1 VTETFTPRTL
11 GTVLEE
17 VAARLP
23 SRRALVFEDVAFTYS
38 ELLGRVRTLAR
49 GLLAIG
55 LEPGAKV
62 GVWLPNCVEWIT
74 LNLAVASIGGVTV
87 PINMRYRTEEAEYIL
102 GQSDCELL
110 AMTDQVQQTDYYGM
124 ITEVCPELLEAGGGD
139 LKSVRLPR
147 LRRVLGL
154 RGRRPAGVAPFTDL
168 ERLSVEVTEEDLS
181 ERARSVA
188 PDDICHIQYTSGTTA
203 RPKGAMHP
211 HVTLLRDS
219 YEICQAMRIAEP
231 DVLFS
236 ALPLYHI
243 AGYASAFLSAFQ
255 NGGTFV
261 TADHF
266 DPGKSLELIER
277 ERCTII
283 RGVETMFIMIMA
295 HPDFDRY
302 DVSSLRGGVCGSN
315 APDVLQAVYNKMGVR
330 ELTSVFGLSETASAS
345 TMTRV
350 DDPLKTRIETQGR
363 PLPGIEVRIAEPETG
378 SPLPR
383 GAQGEILVRGWNVMK
398 GYYDKPKET
407 AETIDAEGW
416 LHTGDLGLQDSDG
429 NLRFIDRIKDVI
441 RVGGENVSAA
451 EVESFLYRHPKV
463 ELVQVVAGPDPRLGQ
478 VCVAYVKARAGS
490 DCSAEEVIEFCRGK
504 IASFKVPRHVFF
516 VDEFPLTGS
525 GKVQKFLLRDLAR
538 QALEPSGAA

>member
-1 VTETFTPRTL
+1 
-11 GTVLEE
+11 
-17 VAARLP
+17 
-23 SRRALVFEDVAFTYS
+23 
-38 ELLGRVRTLAR
+38 
-49 GLLAIG
+49 
-55 LEPGAKV
+55 
-62 GVWLPNCVEWIT
+62 
-74 LNLAVASIGGVTV
+74 
-87 PINMRYRTEEAEYIL
+87 
-102 GQSDCELL
+102 
-110 AMTDQVQQTDYYGM
+110 
-124 ITEVCPELLEAGGGD
+124 
-139 LKSVRLPR
+139 
-147 LRRVLGL
+147 
-154 RGRRPAGVAPFTDL
+154 
-168 ERLSVEVTEEDLS
+168 
-181 ERARSVA
+181 
-188 PDDICHIQYTSGTTA
+188 
-203 RPKGAMHP
+203 MHP

-243 AGYASAFLSAFQ
+243 AGYASAFLSSFQ

-283 RGVETMFIMIMA
+283 RGVETMFIMMMA
-295 HPDFDRY
+295 HPDLDRH
-302 DVSSLRGGVCGSN
+302 DLSSLRGGVCGSN
-315 APDVLQAVYNKMGVR
+315 APDVLDAVYSRMGVH

-363 PLPGIEVRIAEPETG
+363 PLPGIEARIADPETG
-378 SPLPR
+378 EPLPP
-383 GAQGEILVRGWNVMK
+383 GAQGEILVRGWNLMK
-398 GYYDKPKET
+398 GYYNKPKET

-416 LHTGDLGLQDSDG
+416 LHTGDLGMQDAEG

-463 ELVQVVAGPDPRLGQ
+463 ELVQVVAGPDLRLGQ
-478 VCVAYVKARAGS
+478 VCVAYVKARPGTA
-490 DCSAEEVIEFCRGK
+490 CSAEEIIEFCRGK

-525 GKVQKFLLRDLAR
+525 GKVQKFLLRDRAREALA
-538 QALEPSGAA
+538 PSGAA